1 MRWIVVAFAL
11 LFSTAAQAQCSGTI
25 PNGYICGNLS
35 GQQGVFAAYPFANF
49 SCIFGC
55 DFGNG
60 LANGA
65 RFNSSL
71 GSADAA
77 LYETPGNQ
85 FAAQTGLAGTFLITD
100 QNANSLFSVGGPI
113 PQAQGGTT
121 NGNNYEFQ
129 SNICSEGDEN
139 FTVSGTATQGE
150 SPGFTYKVGST
161 TVTIT
166 YTVQNGDTNSSIA
179 AGLALAVKNSV
190 AMTGIINGTCPNGNY
205 FNGTK
210 TSVQYAS
217 GVEGGFDI
225 IWTADPNA
233 AGNAWTAIN
242 TTHTT
247 ITLAPV
253 SIFIGQ
259 TGIVVSSNIPGRDA
273 VANDNIYVGTYQFQD
288 GAGTT
293 IAYLTDQLSVLSP
306 TAGAATYQRIWTGGG
321 CGFGWS
327 VVYGTDAYFD
337 ASLCNLHI
345 GANATTTSNLD
356 FYSGNAGSINF
367 TPGSGGLTT
376 TVPWGVA
383 YGGTGASTAS
393 SARTNL
399 GVAPGTGL
407 ATTGSVLNSRAETI
421 DAYSTGPINSVLT
434 AKVGYTIWNVSS
446 TVDNITTD
454 TLQYTCSGAPTV
466 TYYECGTSV
475 TCASPIQIGAIT
487 LAASGR
493 VYFNATGLSA
503 TAISAG
509 DFTAWGVSGTCS
521 ALQLTAKAQVHAN

>member
-1 MRWIVVAFAL
+1 MKWIIVAFAL

-100 QNANSLFSVGGPI
+100 QNANPLFAVEGPV

-121 NGNNYEFQ
+121 NGNTFTFQ
-129 SNICSEGDEN
+129 SDICALGDED
-139 FTVSGTATQGE
+139 FTITGTATQGE
-150 SPGFTYKVGST
+150 SPGFSYKVGST

-166 YTVQNGDTNSSIA
+166 YTVQAGDTNSSIA

-190 AMTGIINGTCPNGNY
+190 AMAGIINGTCPNGNY
-205 FNGTK
+205 WNGTA
-210 TSVQYAS
+210 TSVQFGSSA
-217 GVEGGFDI
+217 EGGFDI
-225 IWTADPNA
+225 IYTADPNL
-233 AGNAWTAIN
+233 AGNAWTPIN

-247 ITLAPV
+247 VTVAPN
-253 SIFIGQ
+253 SAFFGGPSFTTTAFIPNR
-259 TGIVVSSNIPGRDA
+259 SA
-273 VANDNIYVGTYQFQD
+273 VANDVFWAESYQWQDSSGT
-288 GAGTT
+288 
-293 IAYLTDQLSVLSP
+293 IINYLTDVLSVLSP
-306 TAGAATYQRIWTGGG
+306 TAGAATFQRTWTGAG
-321 CGFGWS
+321 CGFEWS
-327 VVYGTDAYFD
+327 MVVNTAAYFS
-337 ASLCNLHI
+337 ASVCDLRL
-345 GANATTTSNLD
+345 GANGTTSNNVAI
-356 FYSGNAGSINF
+356 YSGSAGAIQLE
-367 TPGSGGLTT
+367 PGSGGVTS
-376 TVPWGVA
+376 TVPFAVA
-383 YGGTGASTAS
+383 YGGTGASTPGG
-393 SARTNL
+393 ARTNL

-407 ATTGSVLNSRAETI
+407 ATTGSALNSRAETI
-421 DAYSTGPINSVLT
+421 DAYSTGPITTVLT

-446 TVDNITTD
+446 TVDNIATD

>member
-55 DFGNG
+55 NFGNG

-85 FAAQTGLAGTFLITD
+85 FAAQIGLAGTFLITD
-100 QNANSLFSVGGPI
+100 QNANALFSIEGPI

-121 NGNNYEFQ
+121 NGNNYELQ

-139 FTVSGTATQGE
+139 YTVSGTATAGE

-166 YTVQNGDTNSSIA
+166 YTVQAGDTNSSIV

-190 AMTGIINGTCPNGNY
+190 AMAGIINGNCPNGNY

-210 TSVQYAS
+210 TSIQYAS

-247 ITLAPV
+247 ITVTPV

-259 TGIVVSSNIPGRDA
+259 TGIIVSSFIPGRDA
-273 VANDNIYVGTYQFQD
+273 VAGDNIFVGSFLFQNNL
-288 GAGTT
+288 GVATT
-293 IAYLTDQLSVLSP
+293 YLTDQLTVVNP
-306 TAGAATYQRIWTGGG
+306 TTAAFSRTWTGGNG
-321 CGFGWS
+321 CGFNW
-327 VVYGTDAYFD
+327 
-337 ASLCNLHI
+337 
-345 GANATTTSNLD
+345 ATTTGIVSFSAVNCDLD
-356 FYSGNAGSINF
+356 IIANSSSTNNIFLTTGNAGAIELQ
-367 TPGSGGLTT
+367 PGSGGVTS
-376 TVPWGVA
+376 TVPFAVA
-383 YGGTGASTAS
+383 YGGTGASTAGA
-393 SARTNL
+393 ARTNL

-421 DAYSTGPINSVLT
+421 DTYSTGPINSVLT
-434 AKVGYTIWNVSS
+434 AKVGYTVWNVSS
-446 TVDNITTD
+446 TVDNLATD
-454 TLQYTCSGAPTV
+454 TLQYTCSGAPTI

-475 TCASPIQIGAIT
+475 TCASPTQIGAIT

-493 VYFNATGLSA
+493 VYYNTTGLSA
-503 TAISAG
+503 TSISAG
-509 DFTAWGVSGTCS
+509 DFTAWGLSGTCS
-521 ALQLTAKAQVHAN
+521 ALQLTAKAQVHAQ